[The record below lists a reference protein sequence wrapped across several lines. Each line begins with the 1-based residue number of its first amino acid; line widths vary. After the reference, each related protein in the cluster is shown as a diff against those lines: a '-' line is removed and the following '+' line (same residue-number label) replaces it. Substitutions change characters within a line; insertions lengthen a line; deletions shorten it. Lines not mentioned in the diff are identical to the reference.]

1 MGVVMKKL
9 AIVLLA
15 IVSSPTFAEDNHS
28 HETAVSTTPVGVSE
42 PGDVMTVWLDAHRL
56 DDALALTALYEADG
70 KHSTSHTFA
79 GRAEILPMF
88 EESVAMVDTF
98 ELLNRH
104 LVTQGDYAF
113 ETGVAKQQGTY
124 NGTRIQVEGE
134 YVAILAKQDDG
145 SWLIRHLI
153 GGNTKV
159 TPIETD

>member
-1 MGVVMKKL
+1 MKKL

-15 IVSSPTFAEDNHS
+15 TVSSPTFAGDGHS
-28 HETAVSTTPVGVSE
+28 HDTEVGVTPVGVSE

-56 DDALALTALYEADG
+56 NDAATLTALYEAAG
-70 KHSTSHTFA
+70 KHSTSRTFA
-79 GRAEILPMF
+79 GRSEILPMF

-104 LVTQGDYAF
+104 LVTQGDFAF
-113 ETGVAKQQGTY
+113 ETGVAKQQGPY

-153 GGNTKV
+153 GGNTKI
-159 TPIETD
+159 TPVEAN